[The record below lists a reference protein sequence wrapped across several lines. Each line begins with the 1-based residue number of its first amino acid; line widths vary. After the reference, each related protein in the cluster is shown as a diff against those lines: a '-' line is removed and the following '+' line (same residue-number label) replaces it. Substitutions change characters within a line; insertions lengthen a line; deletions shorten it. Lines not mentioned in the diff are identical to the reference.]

1 MRIFLNGYLEN
12 LNKFIKLISLT
23 FFFFLS
29 EKRKIYMEVKKMKAV
44 VLRELGGP
52 EQYQFEELETPVPDR
67 DEVLVRIRAAA
78 FNRRDI
84 FIRKGEYPGI
94 RLPATPGADGAG
106 EIVAFGENA
115 NKLPVGSEIVIY
127 PALNWGSEER
137 IYHKNFSIVGVP
149 TNGTFAEFI
158 KVPKENVFLKP
169 DYLSWEEAAALPLA
183 GLTAFRAL
191 VTRGRLKAG
200 ENVLIPGIGGGVA
213 TFLLQIAVALGAN
226 VYVTSSCDNKI
237 KKAISLGATGGVN
250 YQEENWD
257 KRLREWMPDGVDLSV
272 DGIGGDSFQKLV
284 NIAKHGSRIVSFGA
298 TLGPV
303 PQLLMPKIFLKQLDV
318 LGTTMGSPKEFQSML
333 SFYTKN
339 QIHPV
344 IDSVYSFEEIN
355 IAQSRMENG
364 INFGKI
370 VVTMP

>member
-1 MRIFLNGYLEN
+1 
-12 LNKFIKLISLT
+12 
-23 FFFFLS
+23 
-29 EKRKIYMEVKKMKAV
+29 MEMEDLYGGPKMKAV

-52 EQYQFEELETPVPDR
+52 EQYQFEQLKTPVPDR

-106 EIVAFGENA
+106 EIVEVGVNA
-115 NKLPVGSEIVIY
+115 NTLPVGSEVVIY

-137 IYHKNFSIVGVP
+137 VYHKNFSIVGVP

-191 VTRGRLKAG
+191 VTRGRLTAG

-213 TFLLQIAVALGAN
+213 TFLLQIAVALGAK
-226 VYVTSSCDNKI
+226 VYVTSSSDNKI
-237 KKAISLGATGGVN
+237 KKAISLGASGGVN

-257 KRLREWMPDGVDLSV
+257 KRLREWMPDGADLSV
-272 DGIGGDSFQKLV
+272 DGIGGNSFQKLL

-318 LGTTMGSPKEFQSML
+318 LGTTMGSPKEFQRML
-333 SFYTKN
+333 SFYSKN

-355 IAQSRMENG
+355 KAQSRMEKG